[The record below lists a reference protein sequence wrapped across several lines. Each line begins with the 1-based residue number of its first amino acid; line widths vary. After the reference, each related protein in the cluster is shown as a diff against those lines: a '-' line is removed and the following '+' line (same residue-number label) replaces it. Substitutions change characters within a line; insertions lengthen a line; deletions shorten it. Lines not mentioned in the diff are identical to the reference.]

1 MKKIISIAL
10 LAGLLLCPA
19 SRARDAA
26 LVRQQYDMVK
36 SRLDDGGDLMIV
48 ANVDGL
54 VEAGVQKLVEM
65 ASMAAS
71 TQPSAPG
78 LPAALE
84 KLPAFLKANGFYAVT
99 AVGFSAVP
107 KDNGL
112 NTIKAFVGRDAAA
125 AALPLWR
132 GLFGLQG
139 IEMITPAYLPADTE
153 IVRTFAADPEQLWK
167 LSREAVTRLGTPE
180 GAMAFEQSLAMSTMM
195 LGVPLDTLISSLGG
209 EGFLSMQLSKTASAE
224 LPLGGA
230 GKTMTVAEPS
240 VLLGFTVKDETLAT
254 LIKTRF
260 CGEGLPAALTEKD
273 GAEIITMS
281 MKLPSPIPMQITLA
295 VKSNVFLIGS
305 NPGVINR
312 ALAAAESGEGLLASE
327 KFKTAFGSLPMKN
340 NGMMYFSPECAEFFK
355 TIQQAAVMND
365 SGADADMN
373 AAIMKLFGS
382 DEPQQSA
389 MVILNTRNGIQL
401 QGNTTFS
408 GRDVLAGAVFAPV
421 GIVAGM
427 MLPAVSSARAKAQTV
442 ACMNNLRQIQ
452 AAKDQWAIEKG
463 MERGAPV
470 SPSDIEP
477 YLREIPTCP
486 AGGSYILNAVG
497 EEPTCD
503 HPGHG
508 MK

>member
-1 MKKIISIAL
+1 MNRIICISL
-10 LAGLLLCPA
+10 FAGLLLCPA
-19 SRARDAA
+19 SDARDSA
-26 LVRQQYDMVK
+26 LVRQQYDTVK
-36 SRLDDGGDLMIV
+36 SKLDDGGDLMII

-54 VEAGVQKLVEM
+54 VEAGVQKLTEM
-65 ASMAAS
+65 ASIAAS
-71 TQPSAPG
+71 AQPSAAG
-78 LPAALE
+78 LPAALK
-84 KLPAFLKANGFYAVT
+84 KLPAFLRANGFYAVT

-107 KDNGL
+107 QDSGL
-112 NTIKAFVGRDAAA
+112 NTIKAFLGRDPSA

-139 IEMITPAYLPADTE
+139 IEMITPACLPADTE
-153 IVRTFAADPEQLWK
+153 LVRTFSAEPEQLWK
-167 LSREAVTRLGTPE
+167 LSRQAVTELGTPE

-195 LGVPLDTLISSLGG
+195 LGVPLDTLIKSLGE
-209 EGFLSMQLSKTASAE
+209 EGFVSMQLSKTATVE

-230 GKTMTVAEPS
+230 GKTVTVAEPS
-240 VLLGFTVKDETLAT
+240 VLIGFTVKDDTLAT

-273 GAEIITMS
+273 GAEIITMN
-281 MKLPSPIPMQITLA
+281 MTVPAPVPMQFTLA

-305 NPGVINR
+305 NPGVIDR
-312 ALAAAESGEGLLASE
+312 ALAAARSGEGLLASE

-340 NGMMYFSPECAEFFK
+340 NGMIYFSPECAKFLK
-355 TIQQAAVMND
+355 TIQEAAIKND
-365 SGADADMN
+365 SGADAEMGE
-373 AAIMKLFGS
+373 AIMKMFGK

-401 QGNTTFS
+401 QGSTTFS
-408 GRDVLAGAVFAPV
+408 GRDVLAGAVFAPA
-421 GIVAGM
+421 GIMAGM
-427 MLPAVSSARAKAQTV
+427 TLPAISSARAKAQTV

-452 AAKDQWAIEKG
+452 AAKEQWAIEKG
-463 MERGAPV
+463 IEPGTPV

-477 YLREIPTCP
+477 YLMKIPTCP
-486 AGGSYILNAVG
+486 SGGSYILNAVG

-508 MK
+508 IK